1 MDWLE
6 KIFDKQMDRQYDI
19 NGPDC
24 YGGNFKEVYNSATAA
39 MVELGEMLQ
48 VDTRWKPFVTKS
60 KKEPIYDEEKFL
72 EEWSDAFIY
81 MLNVLIYYGA
91 GIDDIKRAVENKLA
105 INDKRFEN
113 GDKEQSL

>member
-6 KIFDKQMDRQYDI
+6 KIFDKQTDRQYAI
-19 NGPDC
+19 NGSDC

-48 VDTRWKPFVTKS
+48 ADTRWKALVTKS
-60 KKEPIYDEEKFL
+60 KKEPIYNEEKFL

-91 GIDDIKRAVENKLA
+91 SIEDIKKAIENKLA
-105 INDKRFEN
+105 INDERFAN
-113 GDKEQSL
+113 GCKE